1 MNGPP
6 DRGGRS
12 QETYLEAFSPSVSFA
27 GGVRREVGWPGLH
40 RLSASVGRLF
50 FGSCQGGALTTS
62 RLLLIVAAS
71 TLLLASC
78 NRPERPAAEPSDA
91 APLVRAQRVVSLVP
105 SMTDAIVALDATDR
119 LVGRTR
125 YDTAPE
131 VADLP
136 SVGGGLDP
144 SLEALIALEPDL
156 VIGWESAEYR
166 GLRSRLEAGDIGF
179 HATSIEDTT
188 DVFRSLDELGMLLD
202 LSDRAARLA
211 AAVRESLAVISA
223 AGLRHP
229 KPTVFYALLGD
240 PPRTAG
246 RRTFVGQLIEVAGGI
261 PAFAELYDGWPEVSL
276 EAVLAAQPDVIVV
289 PADDSATEVADALT
303 KKAGWRDLRAVR
315 EGRIVVIP
323 THLLNRPGPHLG
335 SVARTLHEALVDA
348 WGAAP

>member
-1 MNGPP
+1 
-6 DRGGRS
+6 
-12 QETYLEAFSPSVSFA
+12 
-27 GGVRREVGWPGLH
+27 
-40 RLSASVGRLF
+40 
-50 FGSCQGGALTTS
+50 
-62 RLLLIVAAS
+62 VA
-71 TLLLASC
+71 
-78 NRPERPAAEPSDA
+78 EQSDA
-91 APLVRAQRVVSLVP
+91 AAQVRAQRVVSLVP

-131 VADLP
+131 VAELP

-144 SLEALIALEPDL
+144 SIEALIALEPDL

-166 GLRSRLEAGDIGF
+166 GLRSRLEASGIVF

-202 LSDRAARLA
+202 LSDRAARLS
-211 AAVRESLAVISA
+211 AAVRESLAAVSA
-223 AGLRHP
+223 SGLRHP

-246 RRTFVGQLIEVAGGI
+246 RRTFVGQLIEVAGGV
-261 PAFAELYDGWPEVSL
+261 PAFAELYDGWPKVSL

-289 PADDSATEVADALT
+289 PTDDTAAEVTRAFAVEP
-303 KKAGWRDLRAVR
+303 GWRDLRAVR

-323 THLLNRPGPHLG
+323 ADLLNRPGPHLG
-335 SVARTLHEALVDA
+335 GVARTLHEALVDA
-348 WGAAP
+348 WGRAR